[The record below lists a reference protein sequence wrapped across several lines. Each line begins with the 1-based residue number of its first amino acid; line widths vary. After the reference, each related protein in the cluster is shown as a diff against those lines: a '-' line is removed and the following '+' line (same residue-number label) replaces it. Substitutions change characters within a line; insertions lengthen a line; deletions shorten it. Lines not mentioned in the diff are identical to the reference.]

1 MAHKKA
7 GSSTSL
13 GRNSISKRLGVKL
26 YAGQNAKAGSIIVR
40 QRGSQFKPGKNV
52 RIGKDYTIYATKK
65 GAVSFLWKKTSDFT
79 GKLKKRCFVNI
90 LPIENIKTPIKA
102 KK

>member
-13 GRNSISKRLGVKL
+13 GRDSVAKRLGVKL
-26 YAGQNAKAGSIIVR
+26 FAGQKAKAGSIIIR
-40 QRGSQFKPGKNV
+40 QRGTKFKPGKNV
-52 RIGKDYTIYATKK
+52 RAGKDHTLYAVKE
-65 GAVSFLWKKTSDFT
+65 GAVSFLWKKTANFT
-79 GKLKKRCFVNI
+79 GKFNKYCFVNV
-90 LPIENIKTPIKA
+90 LPAEKKKVKTTS